1 MILSILI
8 SAVVFG
14 CAAFLGMQLSEWLG
28 STSSHKRLD
37 ADPRSVQGL
46 TIILTV
52 CTALIGGVLASRAVP
67 IVSFVTLGIV
77 CVSLCAAWYS
87 DSSFGYIPDY
97 FTLLPLGLL
106 LAVAL
111 FERNFSYTFNLIWAS
126 LIPFLPFGIA
136 AALSKGRGMGWS
148 DSKLAA
154 LGGAV
159 LGILPALLTFA
170 AACLALVAV
179 GWIRGR
185 RNQPLAFAPYLAV
198 AIVLGVLARV
208 IISTT

>member
-1 MILSILI
+1 MILSVLI

-14 CAAFLGMQLSEWLG
+14 SAAFLGMQLSEWLG
-28 STSSHKRLD
+28 SHSAHKRLES
-37 ADPRSVQGL
+37 ADPKRLQGL
-46 TIILTV
+46 SIGLTV
-52 CTALIGGVLASRAVP
+52 CTALIGGTLASRGVAIVP
-67 IVSFVTLGIV
+67 FVTLGIV

-106 LAVAL
+106 IAVAIVQR
-111 FERNFSYTFNLIWAS
+111 EFSMNLIWSS
-126 LIPFLPFGIA
+126 LIAFLPFGIA
-136 AALSKGRGMGWS
+136 AAVSKGQGMGWG

-159 LGILPALLTFA
+159 LGFQMALLTFA

-185 RNQPLAFAPYLAV
+185 RNQPIAFAPYLAV
-198 AIVLGVLARV
+198 AIVLGVLVRV
-208 IISTT
+208 VVSTT